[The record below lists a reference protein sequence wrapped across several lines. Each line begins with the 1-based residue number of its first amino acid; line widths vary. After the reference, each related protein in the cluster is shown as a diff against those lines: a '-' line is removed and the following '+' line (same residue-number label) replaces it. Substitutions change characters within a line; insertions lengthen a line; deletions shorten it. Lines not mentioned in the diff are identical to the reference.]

1 MEGKEISFN
10 LADRKGGKASTVL
23 NLLVLLVFRWFH
35 LLHLL
40 QRKKTTIL
48 FKVDNS
54 KQAFNQSRNLHQQ
67 KPSQITTQHF
77 VDVHCSDPTWIHCG
91 DPTGLYM
98 YNIYIVENT
107 KFYWRYEFE
116 YFPKQTSSENV
127 GVPDSNSW
135 FHASLGLL
143 HVQNPTKSS
152 STKATYSSF
161 FVFRITVPRKTH
173 DFGSGISR
181 QHGPNPIKQWQKKS
195 WSMCH
200 PWPSFKANDVAPKP
214 SQNSVRTSKAAKG
227 PMFKAKGKIP

>member
-23 NLLVLLVFRWFH
+23 NLLVLLVFPWFH

-54 KQAFNQSRNLHQQ
+54 KQAFNQGRNLHQQ

-152 STKATYSSF
+152 SPKATYSSF
-161 FVFRITVPRKTH
+161 FVFGIT
-173 DFGSGISR
+173 
-181 QHGPNPIKQWQKKS
+181 
-195 WSMCH
+195 
-200 PWPSFKANDVAPKP
+200 
-214 SQNSVRTSKAAKG
+214 SQNSLFFSGVISPTWAESHQTNGTKNLG
-227 PMFKAKGKIP
+227 PCATHRHRSRLMM